1 MFPGLL
7 VQENRIFSNRSRKQ
21 RLPWAILSP
30 TDASVKDLRKAGF
43 QARTFQGFQPRPERP
58 DLLVID
64 EASMLSIP
72 QMLWLVKHARETDSR
87 ILLVGDSAQHR
98 SVERGDALRVLEQSG
113 NIRYVELLQTRRQKV
128 PALKKRQ
135 DLGK

>member
-1 MFPGLL
+1 
-7 VQENRIFSNRSRKQ
+7 
-21 RLPWAILSP
+21 
-30 TDASVKDLRKAGF
+30 
-43 QARTFQGFQPRPERP
+43 
-58 DLLVID
+58 
-64 EASMLSIP
+64 MLSIP

-135 DLGK
+135 DLGKGKTCSRTMISSKCGRSPTPSSS